1 MDKNQ
6 KFLKRL
12 SNKEF
17 ELVEKALQM
26 IVARDT
32 SNLDVKKLS
41 GYRDI
46 YRVRTSTIRI
56 IFLDT
61 GDYTEILEISRRSE
75 KTYKDF

>member
-12 SNKEF
+12 TPKEF
-17 ELVEKALQM
+17 AVVEIILRKILL
-26 IVARDT
+26 RDT
-32 SNLDVKKLS
+32 SELNLKKLV
-41 GYRDI
+41 GYRDVF
-46 YRVRTSTIRI
+46 RVRVGTIRI

-61 GDYTEILEISRRSE
+61 GSSFEVIEISRRTE